1 MFWNITVAA
10 DANSA
15 GGGGRRRRETRS
27 ENYPVD
33 ASAPFLSSSLPT
45 LLPHFPPFLPSLPP
59 FSFAVFY
66 NSSLFF
72 LLLFFFSNSDL
83 DIPPRSTGV
92 FSGID
97 TPILFFPSLFLLSWV
112 ICLKGE
118 EKITS
123 SNNNR
128 CEPPFSPRC
137 FWTLDELTDGDPL
150 LRPFPSPLFCILKG
164 GGVVCELE
172 LGFQNRESC

>member
-33 ASAPFLSSSLPT
+33 ASL
-45 LLPHFPPFLPSLPP
+45 FLPSNPSPAFSTVSSLPP

-72 LLLFFFSNSDL
+72 LLLFFFFSNSDL

-172 LGFQNRESC
+172 LEFQNRESC